1 MIQEHNSEHFL
12 FVPPTDNEEHGVFS
26 ELTEPLFVFT
36 PSAEEPDQNEVEDE
50 EYNVFS
56 ETTES
61 LFVKTPSA
69 EELEQEVK
77 QLAENEQIEIK
88 AS

>member
-26 ELTEPLFVFT
+26 EPTEPLFVNT
-36 PSAEEPDQNEVEDE
+36 ASEEESDQIEDE
-50 EYNVFS
+50 ENNVFS

-77 QLAENEQIEIK
+77 QLAENEQIDIK